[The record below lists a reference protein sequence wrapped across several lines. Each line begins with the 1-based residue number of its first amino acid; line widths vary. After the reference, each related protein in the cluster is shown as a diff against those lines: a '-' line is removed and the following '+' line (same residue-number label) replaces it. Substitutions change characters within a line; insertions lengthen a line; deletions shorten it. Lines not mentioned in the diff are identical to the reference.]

1 MSLLDKIKKNST
13 IKESQILSKSKFF
26 TEYDAIPTPIPAL
39 NIALTANLDKGIES
53 GLTQWCGESKR
64 FKSTFCLLMAK
75 TYLDKYPDSV
85 LLFYDSEFGTPQS
98 YFKKIGIDMD
108 RVLHVPIPN
117 IEILKNDIVKQLE
130 NIERGEKIFIVVDSI
145 GNLASKKE
153 VDDALADKSVQDMSR
168 PKQLKSLFRM
178 VTPYLNIKNI
188 PMHVVNHT
196 YKTQEMYAKDIVSGG
211 QGSYLSA
218 DNIYIIGRQQE
229 KDGTDIVGWNFI
241 INVEKSRLVKEKSKI
256 PICISYDEGINKYSG
271 LVDIALELG
280 FVAKPKQGFYSKVN
294 VATGEVDE
302 KLYRLKATN
311 NKEFWDSILNS
322 KAFKDAVYN
331 RYAISS
337 STLLSEESESEV
349 ETEELDSYNDD
360 SENIGDDDV

>member
-1 MSLLDKIKKNST
+1 MSLLEKIKKNST
-13 IKESQILSKSKFF
+13 IKESDVLSKSKFF
-26 TEYDAIPTPIPAL
+26 IEGESIPTLIPAL
-39 NIALTANLDKGIES
+39 NIALSSRLDGGIEA

-75 TYLDKYPDSV
+75 TYMDKFPDSV
-85 LLFYDSEFGTPQS
+85 LLFYDSEFGSKKS
-98 YFKKIGIDMD
+98 YFEKIGIDLN

-117 IEILKNDIVKQLE
+117 IEVLKNDIVKQLE
-130 NIERGEKIFIVVDSI
+130 AIERGERVFIVVDSI

-188 PMHVVNHT
+188 SMHVVNHT

-229 KDGTDIVGWNFI
+229 KDGTDLVGWNFI
-241 INVEKSRLVKEKSKI
+241 VNVEKSRLVKEKSKI
-256 PICISYDEGINKYSG
+256 PITISYDNGINRYSG
-271 LVDIALELG
+271 LLEIALDLNL
-280 FVAKPKQGFYSKVN
+280 VTKPSMGWYSKVD
-294 VATGEVDE
+294 VSTGEVEE
-302 KLYRLKATN
+302 KKYRAKDTN
-311 NKEFWDSILNS
+311 TKEFWDSILNS
-322 KAFKDAVYN
+322 QSFKDAVYN
-331 RYAISS
+331 RYSISS
-337 STLLSEESESEV
+337 HSILTDEDIEAEFNGEK
-349 ETEELDSYNDD
+349 ENDAD
-360 SENIGDDDV
+360 E